1 MVKEYVAWFIPQEQ
15 GARAFV
21 DAFQRE
27 TEALLHV
34 AGEQGVNKHWL
45 IQRLRH
51 ECSVLNI
58 PYAYLNFGDDHSWDY
73 LVIVRQTRDQMGAA
87 HFNLLTRAL
96 NKIGT
101 GILPS
106 LDEVDHLHRQDTR
119 AAEGRSAVE
128 KDDYAFV
135 RARRERDQ
143 KALEERVTL
152 AFYTCLK
159 ALSEKRPV
167 VFMFDSY
174 QKGTEAADR
183 WIRANL
189 LAWTCEER
197 LPRLITLTAG
207 EGEPSLA
214 SPTRARMPDSAWC
227 GRLVP
232 TNTFARNMAPLTE
245 YVWLSELRQ
254 PPSGRER
261 GGGQTDEKGA
271 S

>member
-1 MVKEYVAWFIPQEQ
+1 MKEYIAWFISQEQ
-15 GARAFV
+15 GVRALV
-21 DAFQRE
+21 EAFQRE
-27 TEALLHV
+27 TEALLQV
-34 AGEQGVNKHWL
+34 AGMQGVNRRWL
-45 IQRLRH
+45 VQRLRH
-51 ECSVLNI
+51 ECSAMNI
-58 PYAYLNFGDDHSWDY
+58 PYAYLNFGDGHSWDY

-119 AAEGRSAVE
+119 AAEGRSVVE

-135 RARRERDQ
+135 RARKERDR

-159 ALSEKRPV
+159 ALSEKGPL

-174 QKGTEAADR
+174 EKVTEAADR

-189 LAWTCEER
+189 LAWTCEGR
-197 LPRLITLTAG
+197 LPRLITLAAG

-214 SPTRARMPDSAWC
+214 SLTRAPMPDSDWYS
-227 GRLVP
+227 RLAS
-232 TNTFARNMAPLTE
+232 TDTFARNTAPLTE
-245 YVWLSELRQ
+245 YMCLFESRQ
-254 PPSGRER
+254 LPSRREW
-261 GGGQTDEKGA
+261 GGERTDEKGA
-271 S
+271 GQ